1 MNNILLLIGMLF
13 LHVVDDYYLQG
24 VLASMKQKA
33 WWTKNYP
40 ILLYKNDYI
49 MALATHGFS
58 WTVMIH
64 IPVIIY
70 SMVYNVEILSV
81 IFMILFI
88 VNWIIHT
95 MTDHLKA
102 NLLKINLIQDQLIHI
117 VQILITGMIYICIF
131 R

>member
-1 MNNILLLIGMLF
+1 MNGILLLIGMLF
-13 LHVVDDYYLQG
+13 LHIVDDYYLQG

-33 WWTKNYP
+33 WWEKNYP
-40 ILLYKNDYI
+40 NPLYKNDYI

-64 IPVIIY
+64 IPIIIY
-70 SMVYNVEILSV
+70 SMVYNVEISSV
-81 IFMILFI
+81 IFVILFF
-88 VNWIIHT
+88 VNWVVHA
-95 MTDHLKA
+95 MTDHVKA

-117 VQILITGMIYICIF
+117 VQVVGTCVIYANMF